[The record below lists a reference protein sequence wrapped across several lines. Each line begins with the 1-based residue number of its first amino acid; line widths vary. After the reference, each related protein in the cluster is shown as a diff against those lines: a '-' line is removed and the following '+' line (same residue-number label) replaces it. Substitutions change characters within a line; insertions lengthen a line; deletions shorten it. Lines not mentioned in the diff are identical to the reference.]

1 MSLYY
6 LSQKKRVEAWA
17 KKYPD
22 VAGIVEA
29 IADKK
34 ANERLLILDGRL
46 KEIEELRLQ
55 LRREKAEAEL
65 LLYTLTFRD
74 S

>member
-1 MSLYY
+1 M
-6 LSQKKRVEAWA
+6 EAWA

-34 ANERLLILDGRL
+34 ANERAADLDERI
-46 KEIEELRLQ
+46 KEIEQ
-55 LRREKAEAEL
+55 LRVQAKKEKAEAEL
-65 LLYTLTFRD
+65 LNMHPDFTAIHRERPVPT
-74 S
+74 

>member
-1 MSLYY
+1 VLPKSE
-6 LSQKKRVEAWA
+6 QDIEAWA

-34 ANERLLILDGRL
+34 AQERASDIDML
-46 KEIEELRLQ
+46 E
-55 LRREKAEAEL
+55 
-65 LLYTLTFRD
+65 RD
-74 S
+74 